1 MDPIFCYY
9 PLNISKVLPLYM
21 HFNGWHHHR
30 SETYTVLKSRIFS
43 KLNIQVQK
51 TAFRYQDQGSMSV
64 RQYLICIT
72 KYALYNGSLLQ
83 ITCSFKTQKLCKS
96 IIPKLE
102 VRYPGSKI
110 RVNTCEALR
119 NIKQNTRWRKSD
131 SNLRAVVSSYS
142 NRSYESLD
150 LKTPGRC
157 FGVFQRA

>member
-1 MDPIFCYY
+1 MSKLYCSKYGEYYCSHVMDPIFFYY

-96 IIPKLE
+96 IILKLE

-119 NIKQNTRWRKSD
+119 NIN
-131 SNLRAVVSSYS
+131 NLIPVTEYP
-142 NRSYESLD
+142 
-150 LKTPGRC
+150 LKKI
-157 FGVFQRA
+157 